1 MQFTMR
7 HACDPKPLNPAQLQ
21 YWFERV
27 AEVMDRNR
35 PVVKQVWYP
44 LNYAQYMAL
53 KWPKK

>member
-1 MQFTMR
+1 MR